1 MPGADPGLTVLDAS
15 VAVRWLTEEVGSQA
29 ARDLLEDNLRWM
41 APRLLLVEMAA
52 ALRRK
57 TLLGLIE
64 ADVARDGL
72 RFIIEMVHRGTIQL
86 REDEN
91 LIQKALD
98 LSLALQHKVP
108 DCLYLALAEK
118 EGASLAT
125 ADIPLAKLAALRA
138 VPVKLVPSAV

>member
-1 MPGADPGLTVLDAS
+1 MAGADPGLTVLDAS

-72 RFIIEMVHRGTIQL
+72 RFMIEMVHRGTIQL
-86 REDEN
+86 KDDEN

-98 LSLALQHKVP
+98 LSLT
-108 DCLYLALAEK
+108 
-118 EGASLAT
+118 GSSG
-125 ADIPLAKLAALRA
+125 KLPHFRA
-138 VPVKLVPSAV
+138 VSSWRSPDATSTAARAERGGADGG